1 MAGVAKYDGA
11 DAAYGF
17 PLESIAVAVMPYV
30 VPGSKPTMAQYSD
43 WHISRRRL
51 PPVTGVAV
59 TLNGPL
65 VPGLG

>member
-11 DAAYGF
+11 EAAVGF
-17 PLESIAVAVMPYV
+17 PLESTAVTVMPYV
-30 VPGSKPTMAQYSD
+30 VPGSKPAMGQLGD
-43 WHISRRRL
+43 RHITRRGL